1 MDMGASMERLV
12 DAIYESALDET
23 RWSDVAFGMS
33 QAFGGRPLI
42 IFDRN
47 YAAQRTSLAVAHNL
61 PREMLDT
68 FINRYSTVDTNPFLA
83 PQYTAQQTNHKP
95 FHKPA
100 YIGRAAFE
108 RLPMFQDIYRP
119 INVTARLAVVTDRWG
134 GEFLG
139 IAIKSRYG
147 EDLPSTDEVE
157 KLSLISRH
165 IERAVGIGRALKG
178 AVARFG
184 AMQAALDAQPHTLL
198 IADAEAQIL
207 WCNAAAEARFAA
219 GGGLKRASGALRAAT
234 PPETSVLRTSLR
246 SALATNA
253 PHYLRLSGGVGG
265 GPLILAM
272 SPLPRTMAFT
282 RGGVLIE
289 ARERASSARVA
300 PEAVAIAFG
309 LTPGEARAA
318 AELCNGVDGVSEIA
332 ARLGVQPS
340 TVKSLLQRAF
350 AKTGARTQAQL
361 ALMIVS
367 TLPDSG
373 LQ

>member
-147 EDLPSTDEVE
+147 ED
-157 KLSLISRH
+157 
-165 IERAVGIGRALKG
+165 AVGIGRALKG